1 MYRNMINFNKPTALL
16 LISSLIFLS
25 CKGTSQ
31 SDSYF
36 DFDAPL
42 LETELILSIGDSPE
56 HQIGDFYEFQ
66 IDSKGRIFIPDDA
79 LHLIHVFDNDGQLLR
94 TIGREGRG
102 PGEFESV
109 VLTIG
114 SRDELLI
121 FDWQL
126 RRVQQ
131 FEEAANSWEVT
142 NTLDIKQEG
151 MAFPVRVIA
160 VDDNSF
166 FVEYVNAHSSN
177 PDAGEAFPFVRL
189 KNHEGT
195 TLIDNVATFSKND
208 ALVVRTPN
216 SVSVRPHPFG
226 SETHIYYTGNT
237 LYHVWGGAMNVL
249 KTSLNGNEAKT
260 DTLFSIRS
268 PQVPVTSID
277 WQKIFDKYD
286 YEDEFRRAARESE
299 VITKSQV
306 AGIAVDDVNRVWL
319 KRNVDEGS
327 PIWSVF
333 TKNGR
338 LLYNVELP
346 KEFRI
351 MEVRNNLIYGINK
364 DEFDVA
370 EVQVYRI
377 SQ

>member
-1 MYRNMINFNKPTALL
+1 
-16 LISSLIFLS
+16 
-25 CKGTSQ
+25 
-31 SDSYF
+31 
-36 DFDAPL
+36 
-42 LETELILSIGDSPE
+42 
-56 HQIGDFYEFQ
+56 
-66 IDSKGRIFIPDDA
+66 
-79 LHLIHVFDNDGQLLR
+79 
-94 TIGREGRG
+94 
-102 PGEFESV
+102 
-109 VLTIG
+109 
-114 SRDELLI
+114 
-121 FDWQL
+121 
-126 RRVQQ
+126 
-131 FEEAANSWEVT
+131 
-142 NTLDIKQEG
+142 
-151 MAFPVRVIA
+151 
-160 VDDNSF
+160 
-166 FVEYVNAHSSN
+166 
-177 PDAGEAFPFVRL
+177 
-189 KNHEGT
+189 
-195 TLIDNVATFSKND
+195 
-208 ALVVRTPN
+208 
-216 SVSVRPHPFG
+216 
-226 SETHIYYTGNT
+226 
-237 LYHVWGGAMNVL
+237 MNVL